1 MGLDSD
7 ALALIAKV
15 RKTHGEN
22 SITLASDIATGQY
35 ITSGS
40 LALDVMLGGGWPTN
54 KWTEIIGKESHGKTT
69 IVLKTIAANQALN
82 PEFTTLW
89 IAAEHYNRERAEE
102 LGVDN
107 DRVIVIPTQAMEFAY
122 QTILEFA
129 ASRTVDC
136 IVLDSYPAL
145 TPSEESEKEMSEAVM
160 AVGARLTGKFFRKV
174 GEAMIRSMDG
184 SDRALT
190 CFFINQWR
198 DQIGGYSPRGTPKTT
213 PGGNAKN
220 YAFWCRVEIT
230 RDEFIDEARPGKGK
244 VRVGQVIKAKTVK
257 NKSAP
262 PQRVASVDFYFADAP
277 LLGYFRGD
285 YDLAKEYLVYAVLYD
300 VIRRGGA
307 IYTYGDR
314 KWKGKEDLLGSIR
327 EELDL
332 QEELRSKILI
342 EAAKPDSERMR
353 EQESE

>member
-15 RKTHGEN
+15 RKAHGEN
-22 SITLASDIATGQY
+22 SITLASNIAAGSY

-40 LALDVMLGGGWPTN
+40 LALDVALGGGWPVN
-54 KWTEIIGKESHGKTT
+54 KWTEIIGQESHGKTT
-69 IVLKTIAANQALN
+69 IVLKTIAANQALD
-82 PEFTTLW
+82 PAFTTLW
-89 IAAEHYNRERAEE
+89 IAAEHYNKERAEE

-145 TPSEESEKEMSEAVM
+145 VASEEAEKDMAEAVM

-184 SDRALT
+184 NDRAIT

-198 DQIGGYSPRGTPKTT
+198 DAIGQYSPRGTPKTS
-213 PGGNAKN
+213 PGGKAKN
-220 YAFWCRVEIT
+220 YSFWCRVEIT

-244 VRVGQVIKAKTVK
+244 VRVGQVIKLKTVK

-262 PQRVASVDFYFADAP
+262 PQRIASVDFYFGDAP
-277 LLGYFRGD
+277 VLGFSVGD
-285 YDLAKEYLVYAVLYD
+285 YDLAKEFLVYAVLYD

-314 KWKGKEDLLGSIR
+314 KWKGKDELLASIR
-327 EELDL
+327 EEVDL
-332 QEELRSKILI
+332 QEELRAKILI

-353 EQESE
+353 ELESA